1 MQVLFTN
8 PFRNPLLFLGKS
20 TLAKATFFCV
30 NLLLLSMGVCGQP
43 AALRQAKELAQ
54 HRPDSAF
61 RLLKN
66 VLQEAVQQKDKKTEG
81 LCLQQM
87 GQIFYHQGRYPQAL
101 DHHLQADKIFR
112 EQQLPEQ
119 LAHNLNEMGTLHYY
133 NRQEEVALKE
143 HREAL
148 GIFRKT
154 QDRKGTAFT
163 YGNIGHFYE
172 KRQVHDSAFH
182 YQRMALGLY
191 KQIKDSSGI
200 AKIFENLGSIF
211 EDLSKYDSAQYYFQQ
226 SLSINQRLNDQ
237 LAQLEVLNNMGDVLR
252 KTGEYRKGLA
262 YSWQAVRLA
271 KKLGELYQLSS
282 GYRDLAKAYHF
293 LHQDDSAFFYMEQ
306 NRDAL
311 LKIYSDEN
319 NKQAAL
325 LSTLYEI
332 EKKNNAITQLEN
344 ARQRNVL
351 LSIGAGIILVLLLS
365 LGWVVISRQKLKLQ
379 NEQTLREQNEQMYHT
394 QKELMETELKNKQL
408 REQFLR
414 SELETKGK
422 ELSSHTLHVIQKS
435 QLLEQ
440 LRDKLQ
446 EMVKEDKR
454 DQKKQLKQLLVLIQQ
469 NFSQDKYWEDFRGIF
484 EQVHES
490 FFQNLKQR
498 CPDLTAAD
506 LRLVALLKMNLTS
519 TEISTLL
526 NISLDSL
533 RVSRYRLR
541 KKLNLPQGE
550 NLVAF
555 IQGLQE
561 VPAQEEVLEDLL
573 LEA

>member
-1 MQVLFTN
+1 M
-8 PFRNPLLFLGKS
+8 
-20 TLAKATFFCV
+20 
-30 NLLLLSMGVCGQP
+30 LLSSSVGAQ
-43 AALRQAKELAQ
+43 ASASRLEQAKWLAQ
-54 HRPDSAF
+54 HHPDSAF
-61 RLLKN
+61 RLLRN
-66 VLQEAVQQKDKKTEG
+66 VLQEAVQQKDREKEG

-87 GQIFYHQGRYPQAL
+87 GQIFYHQGRYSQAL

-112 EQQLPEQ
+112 EEQLPDL

-133 NRQEEVALKE
+133 NKQDEVALKE

-154 QDRKGTAFT
+154 RDQKGTAFT
-163 YGNIGHFYE
+163 YGNLGHFYE

-182 YQRMALGLY
+182 YQRLALGLY
-191 KQIKDSSGI
+191 KQIQDSGGI
-200 AKIFENLGSIF
+200 AKIYENLGSIF
-211 EDLSKYDSAQYYFQQ
+211 EDLIQYDSAQYYFRQ
-226 SLSINQRLNDQ
+226 SLSINQRQNDQ
-237 LAQLEVLNNMGDVLR
+237 LAQLEVLNNIGDVLR
-252 KTGEYRKGLA
+252 KTGEYRRGLA

-282 GYRDLAKAYHF
+282 GYRDLAKAYHS
-293 LHQDDSAFFYMEQ
+293 LQQNDSAFIYMEE

-311 LKIYSDEN
+311 LKIYSEEN

-332 EKKNNAITQLEN
+332 EKKNNAIAQLQN

-351 LSIGAGIILVLLLS
+351 LSIGAGIILVLLFS
-365 LGWVVISRQKLKLQ
+365 LGAVALSRQKLKLR
-379 NEQTLREQNEQMYHT
+379 NEQALREQNEQMYQT
-394 QKELMETELKNKQL
+394 QKELMGTELKNKLLQ
-408 REQFLR
+408 EQFLKT
-414 SELETKGK
+414 ELETKGK

-440 LRDKLQ
+440 LRNRLQ
-446 EMVKEDKR
+446 ELVKEDKR
-454 DQKKQLKQLLVLIQQ
+454 DQKKQLKQLLSLIQQ

-561 VPAQEEVLEDLL
+561 IPARYVKEELVL
-573 LEA
+573 